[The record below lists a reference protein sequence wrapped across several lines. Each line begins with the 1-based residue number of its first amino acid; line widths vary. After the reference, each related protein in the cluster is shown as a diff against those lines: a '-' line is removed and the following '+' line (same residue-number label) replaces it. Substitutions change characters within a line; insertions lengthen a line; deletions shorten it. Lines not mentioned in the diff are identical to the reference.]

1 MSSYKNFD
9 NIGRK
14 GVILLNVYDLIQR
27 VANAY
32 SSTNPVRPP
41 QDEMQIHQE
50 VEENLNSNALRTIF
64 EQERLSDRV
73 SATGVSDNYF
83 SQQELSQRMFEEQ
96 RLLNEIQ
103 QQQLINQ
110 QSIDFTNQCLQQ
122 NMEDSLRMQNQINN
136 DLMNQAMPPNN
147 MF

>member
-1 MSSYKNFD
+1 MIF
-9 NIGRK
+9 
-14 GVILLNVYDLIQR
+14 LNVYDLIQR
-27 VANAY
+27 IASAY

>member
-1 MSSYKNFD
+1 M
-9 NIGRK
+9 
-14 GVILLNVYDLIQR
+14 NVYDLIQR
-27 VANAY
+27 IAGAY
-32 SSTNPVRPP
+32 SSTKPVRPP

-50 VEENLNSNALRTIF
+50 VEENLNLNALRTIF

-73 SATGVSDNYF
+73 SATGGSDNYF

-110 QSIDFTNQCLQQ
+110 QSIDFTNQCMQQ
-122 NMEDSLRMQNQINN
+122 NMDDSLRMQNQINN
-136 DLMNQAMPPNN
+136 DLMDQTMPPNN

>member
-1 MSSYKNFD
+1 M
-9 NIGRK
+9 I
-14 GVILLNVYDLIQR
+14 VLNVYDLIQR
-27 VANAY
+27 IANAY
-32 SSTNPVRPP
+32 SSPKPVRPP
-41 QDEMQIHQE
+41 QDEMRIHQE
-50 VEENLNSNALRTIF
+50 VEENLNLNALRTIF

-73 SATGVSDNYF
+73 SATGGSDNYF

-110 QSIDFTNQCLQQ
+110 QSIDFTNQCMQQ
-122 NMEDSLRMQNQINN
+122 NMDDSLRMQNQINN
-136 DLMNQAMPPNN
+136 DLMNQTMPPNN

>member
-1 MSSYKNFD
+1 M
-9 NIGRK
+9 
-14 GVILLNVYDLIQR
+14 NVYDLIQR
-27 VANAY
+27 ITNAY
-32 SSTNPVRPP
+32 SSTKPVRPP

-64 EQERLSDRV
+64 EQERFSESMSLAGS
-73 SATGVSDNYF
+73 SDNCF
-83 SQQELSQRMFEEQ
+83 EQQEINQQIFEEQ

-110 QSIDFTNQCLQQ
+110 QSIEFTNQCMQQ
-122 NMEDSLRMQNQINN
+122 NMDDSLRMQNQINN
-136 DLMNQAMPPNN
+136 DLMSQTMPPNN